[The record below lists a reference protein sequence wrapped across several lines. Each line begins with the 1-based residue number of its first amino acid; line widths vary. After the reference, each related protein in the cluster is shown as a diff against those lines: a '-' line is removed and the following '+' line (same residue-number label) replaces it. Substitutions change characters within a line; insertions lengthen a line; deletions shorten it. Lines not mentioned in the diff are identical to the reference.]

1 MAIKS
6 NFEYKGTKYD
16 SVIFKI
22 VRVFGSKAEGWNA
35 VFAFVVEGD
44 EFTELR
50 FRGMI
55 TVGLPWKD
63 ANPFPLL
70 YKRMEEILTDG
81 GFVIVEETKKSF
93 IETAWV
99 DDLIQVEETP
109 PEVVAPPKPK
119 KTRKKKTD
127 GVSKPS

>member
-22 VRVFGSKAEGWNA
+22 VRVFGSKNEGWNA
-35 VFAFVVEGD
+35 VFAFVVDGD

-55 TVGLPWKD
+55 TVGLPWKNT
-63 ANPFPLL
+63 NPFPLL
-70 YKRMEEILTDG
+70 YNRMEEILTGG
-81 GFVIVEETKKSF
+81 GFVVVNENAEVVVPVE
-93 IETAWV
+93 V
-99 DDLIQVEETP
+99 V
-109 PEVVAPPKPK
+109 PEVVASPKPK

-127 GVSKPS
+127 GVSKPN